1 MLTLHGKLERATL
14 IPGSTNKKTGEIYH
28 PRSVVQ
34 VQVDDRRGLA
44 QLVTLTVPD
53 HRPYEGKE
61 GQEVAFPVR
70 AYAPGAAV
78 QFVLDDSAAS

>member
-1 MLTLHGKLERATL
+1 MLTLHGKLERALL
-14 IPGSTNKKTGEIYH
+14 IPASHNKKTGEVFQA
-28 PRSVVQ
+28 RSVVQ

-70 AYAPGAAV
+70 EYAPGAAV
-78 QFVLDDSAAS
+78 QFALAY

>member
-1 MLTLHGKLERATL
+1 MLTLHGKLDRAL
-14 IPGSTNKKTGEIYH
+14 LLPQSVNRKTGEVYP

-34 VQVDDRRGLA
+34 LAIQDRRGLG

-53 HRPYEGKE
+53 HRPYVGKE

-70 AYAPGAAV
+70 AYAVGAPV
-78 QFVLDDSAAS
+78 QFAYAEDV

>member
-1 MLTLHGKLERATL
+1 MLTLHGKLESALL
-14 IPGSTNKKTGEIYH
+14 IPGSTNRKTGEIYH

-34 VQVDDRRGLA
+34 LKVQDRRGLT

-53 HRPYEGKE
+53 HRPYENKA

-70 AYAPGAAV
+70 AYAPGATV
-78 QFVLDDSAAS
+78 QFALADEVA

>member
-1 MLTLHGKLERATL
+1 MLTLHGKLERAVL

-44 QLVTLTVPD
+44 QLVSLTVPD
-53 HRPYEGKE
+53 HRPYVGKE

-70 AYAPGAAV
+70 AFAPGATV
-78 QFVLDDSAAS
+78 QFVLAEDA

>member
-1 MLTLHGKLERATL
+1 MLTLTGTLLRAQL
-14 IPGSTNKKTGEIYH
+14 IPGSTNKKTGEVFQ

-53 HRPYEGKE
+53 HRPFGQLE
-61 GQEVAFPVR
+61 GQEVSLPVH
-70 AYAPGAAV
+70 AYAVGAPV
-78 QFVLDDSAAS
+78 QFVLADKA